1 MHCGFRTHYYCDVVG
16 AGGSRVGAPAD
27 NRYRATGTGQ
37 QGTTT
42 VVKKLARHVVQL
54 SLAWLLIA
62 IGIVFLLSP
71 IPVGIFFIAAG
82 LSVLIYTSDKVTA
95 KICAFRQRHQALNRQ
110 LHWVEEKL
118 GDRVKFVSV
127 AMGRTRPAPE

>member
-1 MHCGFRTHYYCDVVG
+1 M
-16 AGGSRVGAPAD
+16 
-27 NRYRATGTGQ
+27 
-37 QGTTT
+37 
-42 VVKKLARHVVQL
+42 KKLARHIVQL
-54 SLAWLLIA
+54 SIAWLLIA

-71 IPVGIFFIAAG
+71 FPVGIFFIAAG

-127 AMGRTRPAPE
+127 AMGKTRPAPE